1 MTIVTREAVET
12 VGISPKA
19 ILAVL
24 FPFIGTIVLV
34 LLEQYVVGDMDP
46 TLKVAIVGAV
56 DALLA
61 YLGAYVGKPGE
72 VRVPSS

>member
-1 MTIVTREAVET
+1 MPAIVREAVET

-24 FPFIGTIVLV
+24 FPFLGTIAMI
-34 LLEQYVVGDMDP
+34 LLEQYVVGDLDP

-72 VRVPSS
+72 VRVPTS